1 MSEPIKLITTIFL
14 SIILSACGGGDGSSE
29 ESLLPAQ
36 QSTQILT
43 SYLSQENKTKYSN
56 YATAQTNN
64 TWTYATSV
72 GARVDGNGVLLAAN
86 IQSFK
91 IAVSGFLKNFS
102 SQVEDLSKHY
112 YINQSA
118 LSSELTLYQN
128 YDANYIATV
137 IGGSP
142 SDVSYIN
149 SIYNAAKQ
157 NLPK

>member
-1 MSEPIKLITTIFL
+1 MSNTIKLIAAILF
-14 SIILSACGGGDGSSE
+14 SILLSACGGGDGGSE

-72 GARVDGNGVLLAAN
+72 GARVNGNGVLLAAN

-91 IAVSGFLKNFS
+91 MAVSGFLKNFS
-102 SQVEDLSKHY
+102 SRVEDLSKDY
-112 YINQSA
+112 YIDQNA
-118 LSSELTLYQN
+118 LYGELSLYQN
-128 YDANYIATV
+128 YDANYITEV
-137 IGGSP
+137 VGGSP
-142 SDVSYIN
+142 SDASYIN
-149 SIYNAAKQ
+149 SIYNSAKQ